1 MSAANQPTVCSV
13 LVGAVRRC
21 SVVLTVFLYIVLLPF
36 GWTLFAIL
44 CFLGR
49 RDPVALARRLQRI
62 QVFAYRLMH
71 DWLRLALVARFRH
84 RQRLAGLPDGPCVVI
99 ANHPTLMDITAITAA
114 LGGGC
119 TIVKPAMF
127 RRRFLHRLLVGA
139 GHIEGP
145 GADVLSIGRAI
156 NAAVDRLQKGF
167 SLIVFPEG
175 TRGPPGRLL
184 PFGRT
189 SFEIACRARVPL
201 VSLTIEC
208 RPPYLSKDVPLFRP
222 PHPTAEMSLAVLAV
236 DNPAD
241 FGNDSRKLQSCAET
255 RYRSWQAARAQAE
268 LPCTSEEKETRCQ
281 ISSKIG

>member
-1 MSAANQPTVCSV
+1 MSATNQPTVCSV
-13 LVGAVRRC
+13 LLGAVRWC
-21 SVVLTVFLYIVLLPF
+21 NVVLTVAVYLALLPF

-71 DWLRLALVARFRH
+71 DWLRFALITRFRH
-84 RQRLAGLPDGPCVVI
+84 RESLPGLPAGPCVVV
-99 ANHPTLMDITAITAA
+99 ANHPTLMDITAITAV

-156 NAAVDRLQKGF
+156 DEAVDRLRNGF
-167 SLIVFPEG
+167 SVIVFPEG
-175 TRGPPGRLL
+175 TRAPPGELL
-184 PFGRT
+184 PFGR
-189 SFEIACRARVPL
+189 SPFEIACRAGVPL
-201 VSLTIEC
+201 VSLAIVC

-222 PHPTAEMSLAVLAV
+222 PHPTAELSLSVLAV

-255 RYRSWQAARAQAE
+255 RYRSWQAACAKVE
-268 LPCTSEEKETRCQ
+268 PPCPSEEKETRCQ
-281 ISSKIG
+281 ISSKTG